1 MENEKLQ
8 NLRDKIDKIDK
19 EILKLLNDRA
29 KLAIKIAEIKKTQ
42 GLSFYD
48 PVREKNIINKI
59 LKLNKGPFSDEVIK
73 TLFREILSATLALQ
87 ESQKISYLGP
97 EGTFTH
103 LAAIKYFGSFAQ
115 FEPEDNI
122 KNIFESV
129 EKGITKFGVV
139 PIENSNEGTVTY
151 TLDMFMQ
158 YEVKIAGEI
167 IIPITHNLL
176 SLTGEKEKIKK
187 IYSHPHARA
196 QCREWLR
203 KNMPDI
209 PVYDVAS
216 TAEAAR
222 QASLDEDVAAIASE
236 FAANIYGLKFV
247 AKHIEDY
254 KNNYTRFFIL
264 GKTFPNKT
272 GSDKT
277 SIMFSL
283 QDKPG
288 TLYNALKPFKD
299 SGLNLTKIESRPA
312 KMRKWE
318 YIFFVDFMGHIED
331 EKVRKTLEEV
341 KNYCIELVHLGSYP
355 MFK

>member
-1 MENEKLQ
+1 MRK
-8 NLRDKIDKIDK
+8 LRDTIDKIDV
-19 EILKLLNDRA
+19 EILRLLNERA
-29 KLAIKIAEIKKTQ
+29 KIAIEIAETKKAK

-48 PVREKNIINKI
+48 PVREKSVIDKII
-59 LKLNKGPFSDEVIK
+59 KLNKGPFSDEVIK

-87 ESQKISYLGP
+87 ESQKIAYLGP

-103 LAAIKYFGSFAQ
+103 LAAIKYFGSFAR
-115 FEPEDNI
+115 FEPGDSI
-122 KNIFESV
+122 KSIFESV
-129 EKGITKFGVV
+129 EKGLSKFGVV

-158 YEVKIAGEI
+158 YEVKISGEI
-167 IIPITHNLL
+167 IIPITLHLL
-176 SLTGEKEKIKK
+176 SRSGQREKIKK

-196 QCREWLR
+196 QCREWLN
-203 KNMPDI
+203 KNMPNI

-222 QASLDEDVAAIASE
+222 QACIDEEIAAIASE
-236 FAANIYGLKFV
+236 FASQIYGLKFV

-254 KNNYTRFFIL
+254 KNNYTRFFVI
-264 GKTFPNKT
+264 GKSFPGKT

-288 TLYNALKPFKD
+288 ALYNALKPFKD
-299 SGLNLTKIESRPA
+299 ANINLTKIESRPA

-318 YIFFVDFMGHIED
+318 YIFFVDFTGHIED
-331 EKVRKTLEEV
+331 EEVIKTLEKV
-341 KNYCIELVHLGSYP
+341 KDYCIELVHLGSYP
-355 MFK
+355 MFEH

>member
-1 MENEKLQ
+1 MTVNEL
-8 NLRDKIDKIDK
+8 NDVRAEIDRIDK
-19 EILKLLNDRA
+19 EILKLLNKRA
-29 KLAIKIAEIKKTQ
+29 ELALKIAEIKKKK

-48 PVREKNIINKI
+48 PVREKRVINN
-59 LKLNKGPFSDEVIK
+59 LVKLNKGPFTDDTVK

-87 ESQKISYLGP
+87 ESQKITYLGP

-103 LAAIKYFGSFAQ
+103 LAAIKYFGSFAK
-115 FEPEDNI
+115 FEPEESI
-122 KNIFESV
+122 KSIFESV
-129 EKGITKFGVV
+129 EKGLSKFGVV

-151 TLDMFMQ
+151 TLDMFTQ

-167 IIPITHNLL
+167 IIPITHHLL

-196 QCREWLR
+196 QCREWLS
-203 KNMPDI
+203 KNMPNI
-209 PVYDVAS
+209 PLYDVSS
-216 TAEAAR
+216 TAEAAK
-222 QASLDEDVAAIASE
+222 QASSDEEVAAIASE
-236 FAANIYGLKFV
+236 FAANIYGLKFI

-264 GKTFPNKT
+264 SKNFPDKT

-288 TLYNALKPFKD
+288 ALYNALKPFKD
-299 SGLNLTKIESRPA
+299 ANINLTKIESRPA

-318 YIFFVDFMGHIED
+318 YIFFVDFIGHIED
-331 EKVRKTLEEV
+331 EEVQAALEKV

-355 MFK
+355 I

>member
-1 MENEKLQ
+1 MGNKDLYLIRQE
-8 NLRDKIDKIDK
+8 IDEIDK
-19 EILKLLNDRA
+19 EILKLLNRRA
-29 KLAIKIAEIKKTQ
+29 ELAVKIAEIKRAQ
-42 GLSFYD
+42 GLPFYD
-48 PVREKNIINKI
+48 PVREKKVLEHIAN
-59 LKLNKGPFSDEVIK
+59 LNRGPFPTETIK
-73 TLFREILSATLALQ
+73 TLFREILSATLAFQ
-87 ESQKISYLGP
+87 ESQKIAYLGP

-115 FEPEDNI
+115 FEPQDNI

-129 EKGITKFGVV
+129 EKGVVKFGVV
-139 PIENSNEGTVTY
+139 PIENSNEGTVTF

-158 YEVKIAGEI
+158 YEVKISGEI
-167 IIPITHNLL
+167 IIPISHHLL
-176 SLTGEKEKIKK
+176 SLSGQIEKVKK

-196 QCREWLR
+196 QCREWLS
-203 KNMPDI
+203 KNLPNI
-209 PVYDVAS
+209 PVFDVTS

-222 QASLDEDVAAIASE
+222 QASLDEDIAAIASE
-236 FAANIYGLKFV
+236 FAATLYGLKFI

-264 GKTFPNKT
+264 SKNFPSRT

-288 TLYNALKPFKD
+288 ALYNALKPFKD
-299 SGLNLTKIESRPA
+299 AGINLTKIESRPA

-318 YIFFVDFMGHIED
+318 YIFFVDFIGHIED
-331 EKVRKTLEEV
+331 EKVKQTLEQV
-341 KNYCIELVHLGSYP
+341 KQYCIEVVHLGSYP
-355 MFK
+355 IFD

>member
-1 MENEKLQ
+1 MENERLQ
-8 NLRDKIDKIDK
+8 NLRDKIDKIDR
-19 EILKLLNDRA
+19 EILKLLSERA
-29 KLAIKIAEIKKTQ
+29 KLAIKIAEIKKNQ

-48 PVREKNIINKI
+48 AVREKNIIDKI

-129 EKGITKFGVV
+129 EKGLTKFGVV

-187 IYSHPHARA
+187 IYSHPHAKA

-203 KNMPDI
+203 KNMPEI
-209 PVYDVAS
+209 PVYDVTS

-222 QASLDEDVAAIASE
+222 QVSLDEETAAIASE

-247 AKHIEDY
+247 AKYIEDY

-264 GKTFPNKT
+264 AKTFPNKT

-288 TLYNALKPFKD
+288 TLYNALKPFKE

-318 YIFFVDFMGHIED
+318 YIFFVDFIGHIED
-331 EKVRKTLEEV
+331 KKVLKTLEEV

-355 MFK
+355 IFK

>member
-1 MENEKLQ
+1 MENERLK
-8 NLRDKIDKIDK
+8 NLRDEIDRIDR

-29 KLAIKIAEIKKTQ
+29 QIAIEIAKIKRAK

-48 PVREKNIINKI
+48 PVREKDIIDKI
-59 LKLNKGPFSDEVIK
+59 LKINEGPFSNDVIK
-73 TLFREILSATLALQ
+73 TLFREIVSATLALQ
-87 ESQKISYLGP
+87 ESQKVAYLGP

-103 LAAIKYFGSFAQ
+103 LAAIKYFGSFVQ
-115 FEPEDNI
+115 FEPQDSI
-122 KNIFESV
+122 KSIFESV
-129 EKGITKFGVV
+129 EKGLSRFGVV

-158 YEVKIAGEI
+158 YAVKISGEI
-167 IIPITHNLL
+167 IIPITLHLL
-176 SLTGEKEKIKK
+176 SLTGQQEKIKK

-196 QCREWLR
+196 QCREWLS
-203 KNMPDI
+203 KNMPST

-222 QASLDEDVAAIASE
+222 QACVDEEIAAIASE
-236 FAANIYGLKFV
+236 FAAQIYGLKFV

-254 KNNYTRFFIL
+254 KNNYTRFFII
-264 GKTFPNKT
+264 GKSFPGKT

-288 TLYNALKPFKD
+288 ALYNALKPFKD
-299 SGLNLTKIESRPA
+299 ASINLTKIESRPA

-318 YIFFVDFMGHIED
+318 YIFFVDFIGHIED
-331 EKVRKTLEEV
+331 EEVKKTLEKV
-341 KNYCIELVHLGSYP
+341 KDYCIELVHLGSYP
-355 MFK
+355 MFE

>member
-8 NLRDKIDKIDK
+8 NLRDKIDKIDT
-19 EILKLLNDRA
+19 EILKLLSQRG

-48 PVREKNIINKI
+48 PVREKNIIDKI
-59 LKLNKGPFSDEVIK
+59 LKLNKGPFSDDVIK

-122 KNIFESV
+122 KNIFECV
-129 EKGITKFGVV
+129 EKGLTKFGVV

-176 SLTGEKEKIKK
+176 SLTGQKEKIKK

-203 KNMPDI
+203 KNMPEI

-222 QASLDEDVAAIASE
+222 QASLDEEVAAIASD
-236 FAANIYGLKFV
+236 FAANIYGLKFI

-254 KNNYTRFFIL
+254 KNNFTRFFIL
-264 GKTFPNKT
+264 GKTFPGKT

-288 TLYNALKPFKD
+288 ALYNALKPFKD
-299 SGLNLTKIESRPA
+299 SGINLTKIESRPA

-318 YIFFVDFMGHIED
+318 YIFFVDFIGHIED
-331 EKVRKTLEEV
+331 EVVKSTLEDV
-341 KNYCIELVHLGSYP
+341 KNQCIELVHLGSYP
-355 MFK
+355 IFE

>member
-1 MENEKLQ
+1 MVNAELQ
-8 NLRDKIDKIDK
+8 NLREEIDKIDR
-19 EILKLLNDRA
+19 EILRLLNERA
-29 KLAIKIAEIKKTQ
+29 RLAVKIAEIKKVQ
-42 GLSFYD
+42 GFSFYD
-48 PVREKNIINKI
+48 PVREKSIINKI
-59 LKLNKGPFSDEVIK
+59 LELNKGPFSDDVIK

-87 ESQKISYLGP
+87 ESQKVAYLGP

-103 LAAIKYFGSFAQ
+103 LAAIKYFGSFAH
-115 FEPEDNI
+115 FEPQDSI
-122 KNIFESV
+122 KSIFEAV
-129 EKGITKFGVV
+129 EKGVARHGVV

-167 IIPITHNLL
+167 IIPITHHLL

-203 KNMPDI
+203 KNMPEI
-209 PVYDVAS
+209 PVYDVTS

-222 QASLDEDVAAIASE
+222 QASLNEEIAAIASE

-247 AKHIEDY
+247 ARHIEDY

-264 GKTFPNKT
+264 GKSFPNKT

-283 QDKPG
+283 QHTPG
-288 TLYNALKPFKD
+288 ALYNALKPFKEANI
-299 SGLNLTKIESRPA
+299 NLTKIESRPA

-318 YIFFVDFMGHIED
+318 YIFFVDFIGHIED
-331 EKVRKTLEEV
+331 ENVRETLAEV
-341 KNYCIELVHLGSYP
+341 KNYCTELVHLGSYP
-355 MFK
+355 MFE

>member
-1 MENEKLQ
+1 MVVNEL
-8 NLRDKIDKIDK
+8 NDFRSEIDRIDK
-19 EILKLLNDRA
+19 EILKLLNKRA
-29 KLAIKIAEIKKTQ
+29 ELALKIAEIKKKKN
-42 GLSFYD
+42 LSFYD
-48 PVREKNIINKI
+48 PVREKRVINN
-59 LKLNKGPFSDEVIK
+59 LVKLNKGPFTDDTVK
-73 TLFREILSATLALQ
+73 TLFREILSATLSLQ
-87 ESQKISYLGP
+87 ESQKIAYLGP

-115 FEPEDNI
+115 FEAEESI
-122 KNIFESV
+122 KSIFESV
-129 EKGITKFGVV
+129 EKGLSRFGVV

-151 TLDMFMQ
+151 TLDMFTQ

-167 IIPITHNLL
+167 IIPITHHLL

-196 QCREWLR
+196 QCREWLN
-203 KNMPDI
+203 KNMPNI
-209 PVYDVAS
+209 PLYDVSS
-216 TAEAAR
+216 TAEAAK
-222 QASLDEDVAAIASE
+222 QASLDEEIAAIASE
-236 FAANIYGLKFV
+236 FAATLYGLKFI

-264 GKTFPNKT
+264 SKNFPNKT

-288 TLYNALKPFKD
+288 ALYNALKPFKNANI
-299 SGLNLTKIESRPA
+299 NLTKIESRPA

-318 YIFFVDFMGHIED
+318 YIFFVDFIGHIEE
-331 EKVRKTLEEV
+331 EKVQKTLDEV
-341 KNYCIELVHLGSYP
+341 KMFCIELVHLGSYP
-355 MFK
+355 MF

>member
-8 NLRDKIDKIDK
+8 NLRDKIDKIDTK
-19 EILKLLNDRA
+19 ILKLLSERG
-29 KLAIKIAEIKKTQ
+29 KLAIKIAEIKRKQ

-48 PVREKNIINKI
+48 PVREKNIIEKI
-59 LKLNKGPFSDEVIK
+59 LKLNKGPFPDDVVK

-122 KNIFESV
+122 RSIFECV
-129 EKGITKFGVV
+129 EKGLTKFGVV

-151 TLDMFMQ
+151 TLDMFME

-187 IYSHPHARA
+187 IYSHPHAKA

-222 QASLDEDVAAIASE
+222 QASLDEEVAAIASE

-264 GKTFPNKT
+264 GKTFPSKT

-288 TLYNALKPFKD
+288 ALYNALKPFKD
-299 SGLNLTKIESRPA
+299 SGINLTKIESRPA

-318 YIFFVDFMGHIED
+318 YIFFVDFVGHIED
-331 EKVRKTLEEV
+331 ETVMKTLEEV
-341 KNYCIELVHLGSYP
+341 ENYCIQLVHLGSYP
-355 MFK
+355 IFK

>member
-1 MENEKLQ
+1 MENERLAKLRK
-8 NLRDKIDKIDK
+8 NIDNIDKK
-19 EILKLLNDRA
+19 ILKLLNQRA
-29 KLAIKIAEIKKTQ
+29 ELAIQIAEIKKAE

-48 PVREKNIINKI
+48 SVREREVLKN
-59 LKLNKGPFSDEVIK
+59 LAQLNEGPFSDKTIK
-73 TLFREILSATLALQ
+73 TLFREILSATLSLQ
-87 ESQKISYLGP
+87 ESQKIAYLGP

-115 FEPEDNI
+115 FEPKDNI

-129 EKGITKFGVV
+129 EKGVTKFGVV

-158 YEVKIAGEI
+158 YNAKISGEI
-167 IIPITHNLL
+167 TIPISHHLL
-176 SLTGEKEKIKK
+176 SLTGEKRKIKK
-187 IYSHPHARA
+187 IYSHPHAKA
-196 QCREWLR
+196 QCKEWLQ
-203 KNMPDI
+203 KNMPGI

-222 QASLDEDVAAIASE
+222 QASHDEEIAAIASE
-236 FAANIYGLKFV
+236 FASTLYGLKFA

-254 KNNYTRFFIL
+254 SNNYTRFFIL
-264 GKTFPNKT
+264 SKNFSAKT

-288 TLYNALKPFKD
+288 ALYNALKPFKD
-299 SGLNLTKIESRPA
+299 SNINLTKIESRPA

-318 YIFFVDFMGHIED
+318 YIFFVDFIGHITD
-331 EKVRKTLEEV
+331 EIVQKTLESVKQYCTEV
-341 KNYCIELVHLGSYP
+341 VHLGSYP
-355 MFK
+355 IFE

>member
-1 MENEKLQ
+1 MVVNEL
-8 NLRDKIDKIDK
+8 NDFRSEIDRIDK
-19 EILKLLNDRA
+19 EILKLLNKRA
-29 KLAIKIAEIKKTQ
+29 ELALKIAEIKKKK

-48 PVREKNIINKI
+48 PVREKRVINN
-59 LKLNKGPFSDEVIK
+59 LVKLNKGPFTDDTVK
-73 TLFREILSATLALQ
+73 TLFRELLSATLALQ
-87 ESQKISYLGP
+87 ESQKIAYLGP

-115 FEPEDNI
+115 FEAEESI
-122 KNIFESV
+122 KSIFESV
-129 EKGITKFGVV
+129 EKGLSRFGVV

-151 TLDMFMQ
+151 TLDMFTQ
-158 YEVKIAGEI
+158 YEVKISGEI
-167 IIPITHNLL
+167 IIPITHHLL

-196 QCREWLR
+196 QCREWLN
-203 KNMPDI
+203 KNMPNI
-209 PVYDVAS
+209 PLYDVSS
-216 TAEAAR
+216 TAEAAK
-222 QASLDEDVAAIASE
+222 QASLDEEIAAIASE
-236 FAANIYGLKFV
+236 FAATLYGLKFI

-264 GKTFPNKT
+264 SKNFPNKT

-288 TLYNALKPFKD
+288 ALYNALKPFKNANI
-299 SGLNLTKIESRPA
+299 NLTKIESRPA

-318 YIFFVDFMGHIED
+318 YIFFVDFIGHIEE
-331 EKVRKTLEEV
+331 EKVQKTLDEV
-341 KNYCIELVHLGSYP
+341 KMFCIELVHLGSYP
-355 MFK
+355 MF